1 MTRPEFI
8 QAGSYTAKAFDELE
22 AAIADN
28 NERAIALAYD
38 RITKTVNMM
47 GVNISERD
55 EAIIEYLD
63 AVLEAHY
70 EAA

>member
-22 AAIADN
+22 AAIAGS

-70 EAA
+70 